1 MYLHFSIMQRGK
13 LNAPQPTQKV
23 LCAAMQYLKATAT
36 MSNFRTLDQDVH
48 FIIEYLL
55 CTDFLED
62 KELRE
67 KVSLLLQHTK
77 ALTSAFK
84 DVSDAEIIVSCN
96 SVDDD
101 SRS

>member
-1 MYLHFSIMQRGK
+1 MTKENQ
-13 LNAPQPTQKV
+13 NAPQPTHKV
-23 LCAAMQYLKATAT
+23 LCAAMQYLKATADL
-36 MSNFRTLDQDVH
+36 SNFRTLDQDVH

-55 CTDFLED
+55 FTDFFED

-96 SVDDD
+96 TVDDD